1 MDKYLYLYTLIKD
14 DYINFNPSIEGYSYE
29 DVFKI
34 NNKKLYIKLDLPGKT
49 AEYIVNR
56 VLEINI
62 DKEWDDFLKSGVRT
76 TVYGDDDYPERLIN
90 IEDAPEV
97 LFYYGNLP
105 SDDVRSVAIIGS
117 RKCSEY
123 GRFMTE
129 KIAEGLSREGIN
141 IISGMALGIDGIAGM
156 SAVNFTGK
164 SFGILGSGVDVC
176 YPRANKNLYE
186 RLKAEGGLI
195 SEYPNKTSAISR
207 HFPRRNR
214 IISGLSDAVLVIEAK
229 QRSGTIITV
238 DAALSQGRDIFA
250 LPGRATDPLS
260 VGCNELIKQ
269 GAYPV
274 QCAEDILELLEAKPE
289 YKKTVKSDF
298 HKALSKSKINTDK
311 LLSEKLSL
319 ERDENMVYSCLDFDP
334 KSSAEIINAVNMD
347 ISSLSKVLVVLEI
360 KGLIREV
367 GRNSYVRCF

>member
-34 NNKKLYIKLDLPGKT
+34 NNKKLYIKLGLPGKT

-141 IISGMALGIDGIAGM
+141 IISGMALGIDGI
-156 SAVNFTGK
+156 
-164 SFGILGSGVDVC
+164 
-176 YPRANKNLYE
+176 R
-186 RLKAEGGLI
+186 
-195 SEYPNKTSAISR
+195 
-207 HFPRRNR
+207 
-214 IISGLSDAVLVIEAK
+214 
-229 QRSGTIITV
+229 
-238 DAALSQGRDIFA
+238 
-250 LPGRATDPLS
+250 
-260 VGCNELIKQ
+260 
-269 GAYPV
+269 
-274 QCAEDILELLEAKPE
+274 
-289 YKKTVKSDF
+289 
-298 HKALSKSKINTDK
+298 
-311 LLSEKLSL
+311 
-319 ERDENMVYSCLDFDP
+319 
-334 KSSAEIINAVNMD
+334 
-347 ISSLSKVLVVLEI
+347 
-360 KGLIREV
+360 
-367 GRNSYVRCF
+367 